1 MSSDYSSEEEN
12 FNVSESSGEES
23 DDSSFL
29 ENMTKEV
36 EHLKPYSYEPLCS
49 TLSKSC
55 NNQGSNI
62 EVDVVAQ
69 PTIVGVLTGV
79 CVRIVKKNQE
89 KLIVCVARKMMP

>member
-29 ENMTKEV
+29 ENVTKEV

-55 NNQGSNI
+55 NNQGSAA
-62 EVDVVAQ
+62 DKS
-69 PTIVGVLTGV
+69 
-79 CVRIVKKNQE
+79 RSF
-89 KLIVCVARKMMP
+89 KLVYV